1 MKKSKFTKK
10 QKHTIR
16 LFQSLSVRI
25 FAGIMLL
32 GALTGLLF
40 FARPA
45 TSNAEK
51 RTLTKFPQLTAQ
63 SFWNGEFF
71 HELSLWYSDTYPM
84 RDTLIAVDRKLENMY
99 GLETSSRMVGNQQK
113 SDEIPAD
120 QKSENKDTEKE
131 VEKVS
136 APDSHA
142 MEEEIQD
149 QIQQNLYVKGDAAY
163 ELYYYKQEPAE
174 IYTTAINN
182 IAKELKGETDVYS
195 ILIPNNSGVL
205 LTEKELSELGG
216 SDQGQAIDYY
226 YSLEPEAKTID
237 TMNILRKHNDE
248 YLYFRTDHHWT
259 QNAAYY
265 VYTNFCKEKDMKPN
279 KLSDFEKKTFEPFLG
294 TFYDALQSEAMA
306 ANPDK
311 VEAYIPMATNELT
324 FWDKEGKENKWE
336 VVTDVSNWNKNS
348 LYSCFISG
356 DEPLVQIDN
365 PELDD
370 GSSCVV
376 LKESYGNCFVPF
388 LVDHYQTV
396 YVIDFR
402 YTQNNVLD
410 FVKENKI
417 KDLIIMNNITLI
429 GSSKVATTIAGLLT

>member
-1 MKKSKFTKK
+1 MLKKKK
-10 QKHTIR
+10 YTRKQRHTI
-16 LFQSLSVRI
+16 LWFQSLSVRI
-25 FAGIMLL
+25 FAGIMVL
-32 GALTGLLF
+32 GALVGLLF
-40 FARPA
+40 FARPT

-51 RTLTKFPQLTAQ
+51 RTLTEFPKLTAQ
-63 SFWNGEFF
+63 SFWSGDFF
-71 HELSLWYSDTYPM
+71 HDLALWYSDTYPM
-84 RDTLIAVDRKLENMY
+84 RDTLIAADRKLENLY

-113 SDEIPAD
+113 SDEIPEET
-120 QKSENKDTEKE
+120 QKVEEKE

-142 MEEEIQD
+142 MEAEIQS
-149 QIQQNLYVKGDAAY
+149 QIRKNLYVKDDAAY

-174 IYTTAINN
+174 IYTTAVNH
-182 IAKELKGETDVYS
+182 IAEELKGKTDVYS

-205 LTEKELSELGG
+205 LSEEELSALGG

-226 YSLEPEAKTID
+226 YSLEPNAKTID
-237 TMNILRKHNDE
+237 TMDILREHNDE

-265 VYTNFCKEKDMKPN
+265 VYTNFCEEKGIEPN
-279 KLSDFEKKTFEPFLG
+279 QLSDFEKKTFEPFLG

-336 VVTDVSNWNKNS
+336 IVTDVSTWNKNS

-356 DEPLVQIDN
+356 DEPLVEINN
-365 PELDD
+365 PKLDD
-370 GSSCVV
+370 GSSCAV

-410 FVKENKI
+410 FVKEHQI
-417 KDLIIMNNITLI
+417 KDLIVMNNITLI
-429 GSSKVATTIAGLLT
+429 GSKKVSATIAGLLT

>member
-1 MKKSKFTKK
+1 
-10 QKHTIR
+10 
-16 LFQSLSVRI
+16 
-25 FAGIMLL
+25 MLL
-32 GALTGLLF
+32 GGLTGLLF
-40 FARPA
+40 FARPT

-51 RTLTKFPQLTAQ
+51 RTLTEFPELTAQ
-63 SFWNGEFF
+63 TFWNGEFF
-71 HELSLWYSDTYPM
+71 HDLALWYSDTYPM
-84 RDTLIAVDRKLENMY
+84 RDTLIAADRKMENMY

-113 SDEIPAD
+113 SDEIPEEKKEA
-120 QKSENKDTEKE
+120 EGKDTETEKE

-142 MEEEIQD
+142 MEAEIQD
-149 QIQQNLYVKGDAAY
+149 QIQQNLYVKDDAAY

-174 IYTTAINN
+174 IYTEAINN
-182 IAKELKGETDVYS
+182 LAKELKGETEVYS

-205 LTEKELSELGG
+205 LSEKELSALGG
-216 SDQGQAIDYY
+216 SDQAQAIDYY
-226 YSLEPEAKTID
+226 YSLEPNVTTIE
-237 TMNILRKHNDE
+237 TMDILREHNDE
-248 YLYFRTDHHWT
+248 YIYFRTDHHWT

-265 VYTNFCKEKDMKPN
+265 VYTNFCKEKGLKPN
-279 KLSDFEKKTFEPFLG
+279 QLSDFEKKTFEPFLG

-336 VVTDVSNWNKNS
+336 VVTDVSTWNKNA
-348 LYSCFISG
+348 LYSCFIGG
-356 DEPLVQIDN
+356 DEPLVEINN

-376 LKESYGNCFVPF
+376 LKESYGNCFAPF

-402 YTQNNVLD
+402 YTQNNVRD
-410 FVKENKI
+410 FVKEHKI

-429 GSSKVATTIAGLLT
+429 GSEKVAGTIAGLLT